1 MEEDLSLK
9 NTEELITLC
18 KKSRADLAKTVK
30 KNEKLEEGY
39 IKLNLDIKNL
49 KNDRKT
55 LENFLKIIFPNE
67 KHSVVICEEIG
78 NYDIDNLKKYW
89 MINETQK
96 ENEFHKILTGNKSE
110 SSDLKEKIIF
120 LEKEIERRVNEFNVL
135 RKNLEE
141 NKNQLDFY
149 LKNFKDQ
156 KRINEEIEKEKSY
169 LMNIIEEK
177 NNEID
182 RLQNIELEIAESKA
196 KILLFD
202 NDYNK
207 KTTISNIS
215 FINDKENT
223 KESSIESLHKSNKQN
238 INILKIGKNI

>member
-1 MEEDLSLK
+1 MEEDLSFK
-9 NTEELITLC
+9 SNEELINIY
-18 KKSRADLAKTVK
+18 KKSKADLNKTVK

-67 KHSVVICEEIG
+67 KHSSIICDEIG
-78 NYDIDNLKKYW
+78 NYDLDILKKMW
-89 MINETQK
+89 MINETEK

-110 SSDLKEKIIF
+110 SSDLKEKINS
-120 LEKEIERRVNEFNVL
+120 LEKELERRTFEFNAL

-177 NNEID
+177 NSEID

-202 NDYNK
+202 NEDNK
-207 KTTISNIS
+207 KQSTLKSHSNKEIL
-215 FINDKENT
+215 KENNHDSISHQSST
-223 KESSIESLHKSNKQN
+223 KNK
-238 INILKIGKNI
+238 NILKIGKIYF

>member
-1 MEEDLSLK
+1 MEEDLSFK
-9 NTEELITLC
+9 SNEELINIY
-18 KKSRADLAKTVK
+18 KKSKADLNKTVK

-67 KHSVVICEEIG
+67 KHSLIICDEIG
-78 NYDIDNLKKYW
+78 NYDLDILKKMW
-89 MINETQK
+89 MINETEK

-110 SSDLKEKIIF
+110 SSDLKEKINS
-120 LEKEIERRVNEFNVL
+120 LEKELERRTFEFNAL

-177 NNEID
+177 NSEID

-202 NDYNK
+202 NEDNK
-207 KTTISNIS
+207 KQSTLKSHSNKEIL
-215 FINDKENT
+215 KENSHDSISHQSST
-223 KESSIESLHKSNKQN
+223 KNK
-238 INILKIGKNI
+238 NILKIGKIYF